1 MTSINKDIAI
11 IRELAKEFMEI
22 ANSDKHVR
30 MRQRFLDT
38 NDLKLVRPPVLMD
51 EIPWHEMAYG
61 GALDC
66 FCEDGGLRGIEWEL
80 RLNLYREKYFKCD
93 NLIEPVWRVYKA
105 YSDTGIGFSTRE
117 NRVAVDA
124 RNSIVAHQY
133 YDVFE
138 DERELEKYHDPVI
151 TPHPEQDAA
160 NVARMQEILG
170 DVIPVVLQG
179 HTMIYHSPWDTIT
192 TMRGMEPI
200 LIDMY
205 DNPDYLHRIIR
216 LFTRAQSVRMDQMEA
231 YGLYGTGCVSL
242 HCTPGQ
248 VTPPTDYDPA
258 KPGCKG
264 LWFRTMAQSFSTI
277 SPEMHDEFDIQYSIP
292 LAARCAYTYY
302 GCCEPLHDR
311 VDYLK
316 KAYPNLR
323 KVGVSPWANVELSAE
338 ALGGDYVL
346 SRKPNPA
353 FVAHITDPGQI
364 RAEITETVKAAQK
377 YGCPVDFTLKDI
389 STVGYRPENLMV
401 WAQTVSDVLDEYYG
415 EA

>member
-1 MTSINKDIAI
+1 MTTISKDIAI
-11 IRELAKEFMEI
+11 IRDLAKRYMEI
-22 ANSDKHVR
+22 AQSDKHVR
-30 MRQRFLDT
+30 MRKRFRDT
-38 NDLKLVRPPVLMD
+38 NNLKIVRPPVLID
-51 EIPWHEMAYG
+51 EIPWHEMNYE

-66 FCEDGGLRGIEWEL
+66 QCQDDGLRGIEWGF
-80 RLNLYREKYFKCD
+80 RVALYREKYFKCD
-93 NLIEPVWRVYKA
+93 NFIEPVSRVYKA
-105 YSDTGIGFSTRE
+105 YSDTGHGFSIKE
-117 NRVAVDA
+117 ERVAVDA
-124 RNSIVAHQY
+124 RNSIVSHQY

-151 TPHPEQDAA
+151 TPHPEQDKA

-170 DVIPVVLQG
+170 DTMPVILQG
-179 HTMIYHSPWDTIT
+179 HSMIYHSPWDTIT

-205 DNPDYLHRIIR
+205 DNPEYLHKIIG

-231 YGLYGTGCVSL
+231 YGLYDIGSVSL
-242 HCTPGQ
+242 HCTPGDI
-248 VTPPTDYDPA
+248 TLPADYDITNPNR
-258 KPGCKG
+258 KCQ
-264 LWFRTMAQSFSTI
+264 WFRTMAQSFSTI
-277 SPEMHDEFDIQYSIP
+277 SPEMHDEFDIQYSLP

-311 VDYLK
+311 IDK
-316 KAYPNLR
+316 IKQYPNLR
-323 KVGVSPWANVELSAE
+323 KVGVSPWADIEKSAE
-338 ALGGDYVL
+338 VIGGDYVY

-353 FVAHITDPGQI
+353 FVAHNTDPEQIRKEITD
-364 RAEITETVKAAQK
+364 TVKACQK

-389 STVGYRPENLMV
+389 STVGYKPQNLMI